1 MYSESVPL
9 VTQNVHI
16 TSEQAEAELC
26 ALGSLPVSDAVSLW
40 LQRIRRYPLLS
51 ADQEL
56 QLSLLAKQGDQEA
69 RCLLTNSNLR
79 LVVSIAR
86 RYLSKG
92 LSFSDMMQEGNIG
105 LLYAIEKFDPSR
117 GFRFCT
123 YAGHW
128 IRHAITRAI
137 AQQSRSIRLP
147 VYLVEEINSIHKCA
161 AKLSA
166 RMGRNATVEELSD
179 EMHMSVDE
187 LNEMICLSEEPVSL
201 ESPLGSERPLAETLI
216 DRSTDLPAS
225 VFEQSELL
233 EELAQAI
240 DNLSERDRLIVV
252 KRYGL
257 DGHRPHTLAEVATEL
272 GVSRQRVKQL
282 EQAALDRI
290 RKATESE
297 LP

>member
-1 MYSESVPL
+1 MHDDSVAEEIK
-9 VTQNVHI
+9 TEHF

-51 ADQEL
+51 AEQEL

-69 RCLLTNSNLR
+69 RCLLVNSNLR

-92 LSFSDMMQEGNIG
+92 LSFSDLMQEGNVG
-105 LLYAIEKFDPSR
+105 LLYAITKFEPSR

-128 IRHAITRAI
+128 IRHAVTRAI
-137 AQQSRSIRLP
+137 AQQARSIRLP
-147 VYLVEEINSIHKCA
+147 VYLVEEINSVQKCSSI
-161 AKLSA
+161 LSA
-166 RMGRNATVEELSD
+166 QLGRQATSEELAN
-179 EMHMSVDE
+179 EMHMGVTE
-187 LNEMICLSEEPVSL
+187 LNEMLCLSEEPLSL
-201 ESPLGSERPLAETLI
+201 ERPFGNERPLSETLI
-216 DRSTDLPAS
+216 DNNLALPAS

-233 EELAQAI
+233 EELAHAI
-240 DNLSERDRLIVV
+240 DSLSDRDRLIVV

-257 DGHRPHTLAEVATEL
+257 DGYRPHTLAEVASEL
-272 GVSRQRVKQL
+272 GISRQRVKQL
-282 EQAALDRI
+282 EQAALDKI
-290 RKATESE
+290 RLATEGE
-297 LP
+297 

>member
-1 MYSESVPL
+1 MCEEILPAISPEEHYTAEK
-9 VTQNVHI
+9 
-16 TSEQAEAELC
+16 AEAELC
-26 ALGSLPVSDAVSLW
+26 ALSSLPVSDAVTMW
-40 LQRIRRYPLLS
+40 LQRIRRFPLLT

-56 QLSLLAKQGDQEA
+56 QLTQLAKTGDQEA

-105 LLYAIEKFDPSR
+105 LLYAIEKFEPSR

-123 YAGHW
+123 YAGYW

-137 AQQSRSIRLP
+137 AQQARCIRLP
-147 VYLVEEINSIHKCA
+147 VYLVEEINSLQKCA
-161 AKLSA
+161 SVLSA
-166 RMGRNATVEELSD
+166 RLGRRATIDELAD
-179 EMHMSVDE
+179 EMHMDVDQ

-201 ESPLGSERPLAETLI
+201 ERPLGSERPLAETLVDSNI
-216 DRSTDLPAS
+216 GLPAS
-225 VFEQSELL
+225 VYEQSELL
-233 EELAQAI
+233 EELAHAI
-240 DNLSERDRLIVV
+240 DSLSERDQLVIV

-257 DGHRPHTLAEVATEL
+257 DGNRPHTLAEVAAEL

-282 EQAALDRI
+282 EQAAIDRI

-297 LP
+297 